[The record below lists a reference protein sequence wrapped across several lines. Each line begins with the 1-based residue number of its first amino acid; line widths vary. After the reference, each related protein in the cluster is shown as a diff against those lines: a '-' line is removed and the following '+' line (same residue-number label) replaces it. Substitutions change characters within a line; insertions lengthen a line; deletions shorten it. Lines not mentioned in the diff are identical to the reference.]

1 MNPVN
6 QFVVETYK
14 IHGEEEFIGEGSFG
28 NVYKFKNKRGKVFA
42 VKKILQHRLQDN
54 ISHEKDLLELVC
66 HKHIIRYY
74 SSYYEGPVLC
84 IVMEYADKYINK
96 HFYLVDTRP
105 SYNEIVNSKRGK

>member
-1 MNPVN
+1 MGKKSLLVRDHLAT
-6 QFVVETYK
+6 FTSSVIK
-14 IHGEEEFIGEGSFG
+14 EEK
-28 NVYKFKNKRGKVFA
+28 YVFA